1 LETEHVVNDLKGSA
15 HFVEEKLKT
24 MEIQASSILQHS
36 GELISEQKRMHLDM
50 QEYSEQ
56 LRNEQK
62 QMHSEMQE
70 QIKTDI
76 SGENS
81 LRTLFP
87 VCLLACLLA
96 HEMELI

>member
-36 GELISEQKRMHLDM
+36 GKLISEQKRMHLDM

-87 VCLLACLLA
+87 VCLLACL
-96 HEMELI
+96 HMRSD